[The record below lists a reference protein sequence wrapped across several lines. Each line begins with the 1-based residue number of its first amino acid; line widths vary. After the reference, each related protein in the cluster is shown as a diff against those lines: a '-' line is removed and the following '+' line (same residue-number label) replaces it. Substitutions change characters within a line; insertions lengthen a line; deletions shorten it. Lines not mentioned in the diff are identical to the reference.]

1 MLRPIVDH
9 MAALAEGR
17 EVGAGVVRGVMIPVG
32 RGEDDAGAAGVPEDV
47 GS

>member
-1 MLRPIVDH
+1 

-17 EVGAGVVRGVMIPVG
+17 EVGTGVVRGVMIPMG
-32 RGEDDAGAAGVPEDV
+32 RSEDDAGATSFSEDV